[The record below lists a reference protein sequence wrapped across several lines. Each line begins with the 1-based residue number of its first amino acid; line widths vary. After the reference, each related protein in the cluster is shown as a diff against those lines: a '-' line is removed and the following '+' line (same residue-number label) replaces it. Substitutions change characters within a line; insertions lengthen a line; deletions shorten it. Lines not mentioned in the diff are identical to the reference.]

1 MDLEAILRAI
11 EERLRR
17 SDDGVEDL
25 RRCRQ
30 EPPAHLDRCY
40 QGLGV
45 VRFNAFQGV
54 GSDLSFTVAFLDG
67 RKDGGVISSLSGRDE
82 SRVYAKPWQSG
93 QSACQLTAEEKDA
106 VRLPSAE
113 RTKASGRPEKPE
125 NDPG

>member
-1 MDLEAILRAI
+1 M
-11 EERLRR
+11 
-17 SDDGVEDL
+17 EDR

-67 RKDGGVISSLSGRDE
+67 RKDGVVLSSLSGRDE
-82 SRVYAKPWQSG
+82 SRVYAKPWQGG
-93 QSACQLTAEEKDA
+93 QSAYQLTAEEKDA